1 LVFLASLTKLRQD
14 SGVSKSSGKAAER
27 RPDGM
32 PTGTPFPKG
41 KSGNPEGKKPGTRNI
56 KTILR
61 DLLNIAD
68 TVVDNEGVE
77 HEVTQLE
84 HICAKLVSMAKNG
97 DLASIDRVFDRLE
110 GKPSQALNIGGQGD
124 NPVVTRGELIVKLV
138 KPKGSS
144 DE

>member
-1 LVFLASLTKLRQD
+1 MHISVASRYNLRQD
-14 SGVSKSSGKAAER
+14 SGVSKSSGKAAAK

-32 PTGTPFPKG
+32 PVGTPFQ
-41 KSGNPEGKKPGTRNI
+41 SGNPEGKKPGTRNI

-77 HEVTQLE
+77 YEVTQLE

-110 GKPSQALNIGGQGD
+110 GKPSQSLNIGGQGD
-124 NPVVTRGELIVKLV
+124 NPVVTRGELVVKLV